1 MITIDDLRAAIR
13 RDSMHVVPQLALL
26 HAIDEQFPD
35 RGPLLAALGMRGDWL
50 QVDHEEIRRLASDT
64 GSTQALVSV
73 AHDLWN
79 GDERSSLYEI
89 VGRCDPDRQYMVVR
103 ALLCAIQRG
112 EGKYRD
118 VILGMLGLEE

>member
-1 MITIDDLRAAIR
+1 MFTIDDLYAAIR
-13 RDSMHVVPQLALL
+13 CDSMHVVPQLALL
-26 HAIDEQFPD
+26 HAIDARFPHS
-35 RGPLLAALGMRGDWL
+35 GPLLSALEMRGGWL
-50 QVDHEEIRRLASDT
+50 QVDHEEVRRRASDT

-89 VGRCDPDRQYMVVR
+89 VGRCDSDRQYMVAR
-103 ALLCAIQRG
+103 AFLCAVQRG